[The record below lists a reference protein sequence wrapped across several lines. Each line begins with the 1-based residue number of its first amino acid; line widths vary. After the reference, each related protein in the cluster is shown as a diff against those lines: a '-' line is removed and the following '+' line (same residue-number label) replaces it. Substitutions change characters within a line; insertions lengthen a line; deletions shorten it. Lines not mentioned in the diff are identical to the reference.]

1 MAFSMTSSRS
11 SQTAVESG
19 SPHPEIDFIERA
31 CGKDP
36 RHPNLPQG
44 FHEKHVPRDDNEAE
58 MLDACAT
65 GDDQKLQHLLH
76 AVKSHSGPVFD
87 PDLMLA
93 YSLFATAIEQKQ
105 CKILNLL
112 LTTYP
117 SLEMVNIG
125 LLRLAFENPD
135 LDILKLLHARSPDI
149 INMEFQMSHT
159 TAFMEACFSSDPTL
173 PNYFVDH
180 GADVNEGGFPSAG
193 PLYSAVTSGQPLWF
207 IKRMITAGARITGLV
222 VLQAISRQD
231 TSILGLVID
240 DNPDGFDTLDMIT
253 AQETG
258 NEAIIAMVEDA
269 ARKLDN
275 REKKIM
281 GVEVKAP
288 KKHTGRKHWWQFGK

>member
-1 MAFSMTSSRS
+1 MTSSRS

-19 SPHPEIDFIERA
+19 SPHAEIGFVEKA

-36 RHPNLPQG
+36 LHRNLPQG

-58 MLDACAT
+58 MLDACVT

-76 AVKSHSGPVFD
+76 AINSHSGPVFD

-117 SLEMVNIG
+117 SLKMFNIG

-135 LDILKLLHARSPDI
+135 LDIFKLLHARSPDI
-149 INMEFQMSHT
+149 INMEFELSHSS
-159 TAFMEACFSSDPTL
+159 ALMEACVSSDPTL
-173 PNYFVDH
+173 PNYFLDH
-180 GADVNEGGFPSAG
+180 GADVNEGGFPGAG
-193 PLYSAVTSGQPLWF
+193 PLYIAVTLGQPLSF
-207 IKRMITAGARITGLV
+207 IKRMITAGARITGRV
-222 VLQAISRQD
+222 VLAAIRRQD
-231 TSILGLVID
+231 TSILGLVVD
-240 DNPDGFDTLDMIT
+240 DNPDGFDTLDMIV

-275 REKKIM
+275 RGKEIM
-281 GVEVKAP
+281 GGEVKAP
-288 KKHTGRKHWWQFGK
+288 KKHTGGKHWWQFGK